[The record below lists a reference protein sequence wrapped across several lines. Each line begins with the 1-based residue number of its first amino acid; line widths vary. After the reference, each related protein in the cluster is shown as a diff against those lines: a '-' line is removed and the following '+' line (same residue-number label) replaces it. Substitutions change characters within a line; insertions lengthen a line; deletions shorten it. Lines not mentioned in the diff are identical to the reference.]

1 MASGN
6 NIITCPKCSKE
17 IQTLV
22 STVNGTQYVVC
33 TGCSTLLKVEVKQG
47 QFTGKV
53 QA

>member
-6 NIITCPKCSKE
+6 NSIKCPKCAQETQS
-17 IQTLV
+17 LV

-33 TGCSTLLKVEVKQG
+33 RGCNALLRVEVNKG

-53 QA
+53 QT